1 MNKLGYHYHSFELG
15 SQNLMVVVSLVV
27 EMLDHSMKWLN
38 AVAVVVVVFDLVI
51 PTLSH
56 LLDLKHLDLD
66 SRFLN

>member
-1 MNKLGYHYHSFELG
+1 MNKLGYHYHSFELEL
-15 SQNLMVVVSLVV
+15 QNLMVVVSLVV